1 MTKRRPKKGREKED
15 CWQEN
20 WRDGLFKRHVALP
33 EEGEGHYN
41 QGNLLAGLI
50 LPSAAPC
57 RQNLMD
63 TPVDT
68 DIDPRWQ
75 VALNHSRYLSNL
87 FQAQPALI
95 PELRAMWEEAPHAAQ
110 LLAPLQQQF
119 SNDDELKTALRR
131 LRHRTMAHIA
141 LRDLCGLAP
150 LSEVVES
157 MTLLA
162 DVTTNF
168 VLDYFHRQL
177 AAQYG
182 EPLDA
187 QGQPL
192 RLLIIGMGKLG
203 GRELNVSSDVD
214 YIFVY
219 PEDGDTNGRKS
230 IENYDFFNRL
240 GKRVIQALGDLT
252 ANGQVF
258 RVDMRLRP
266 NGDSGPLVCSLDSL
280 ENYFITQGREWER
293 YAWIKART
301 MNEGANLQPV
311 WVEAMQKIARP
322 FVFRKYLDFGAINAM
337 RDLHAQIR
345 REVARKDMADHVKLG
360 PGGIRE
366 IEFMAQVFQLI
377 RGGRDPG
384 LQIRPTQAVLK
395 LLVERQLLPAETEQ
409 ELNAAYVFLRRLEHR
424 LQYVEDKQTHMLP
437 VDDIERQKI
446 AFSMGFADWT
456 AMMQVL
462 DDHRAKVSRHFDAV
476 FSDPESGEHPLT
488 GLWLNQ
494 LDEDSA
500 IEAFGNLGFRRPKD
514 AIARLAELR
523 NASRYLQLPA
533 TNRQR
538 LDAVG
543 PRLIE
548 ACGSTP
554 DPDTTLVRGMAFL
567 ENIARRGAYLALL
580 QQYPLA
586 LKRVADMICASTWAS
601 EYLMRYP
608 LLLDE
613 LLDPRLYEL
622 ATDWLAFRE
631 QLRLSLVNHLDDT
644 EREMDILRE
653 MHHAQ
658 VFRLLAQDL
667 AGLQTIEK
675 LSDHLTELADTLV
688 QETLPLVWGKIKKR
702 HRDAPKF
709 AVIGYGKMGGKEL
722 GYSSD
727 LDMVYLYD
735 DDDQDAQE
743 NYTRLAQ
750 RLNTWLSSQT
760 SAGILFETDLRLRP
774 NGDAGL
780 LAVTVDA
787 FRDYQL
793 KNAWT
798 WEHQALT
805 RARFCA
811 GDPEVGQRFEAIRC
825 EILRQ
830 PRDLEKLRE
839 EVVAMRQKMITAH
852 AQNDPVLFGLKHD
865 PGGIIDVEFIVQYL
879 VLGHAHQHPELTGN
893 LGNIALLRIA
903 AELGLIDVQAAE
915 AAGNAYRE
923 YRRLQHLKR
932 LSANPK
938 APIARENIEKHI
950 SAVDRLWTAVFGL
963 RPS

>member
-1 MTKRRPKKGREKED
+1 
-15 CWQEN
+15 
-20 WRDGLFKRHVALP
+20 
-33 EEGEGHYN
+33 
-41 QGNLLAGLI
+41 
-50 LPSAAPC
+50 
-57 RQNLMD
+57 MD
-63 TPVDT
+63 TTP
-68 DIDPRWQ
+68 IDPRWQ
-75 VALNHSRYLSNL
+75 RALAHSRYLSNL
-87 FQAQPALI
+87 LQARPALI
-95 PELRAMWEEAPHAAQ
+95 AELAADWLRPLDEEM
-110 LLAPLQQQF
+110 LRSPLNRPF
-119 SNDDELKTALRR
+119 ADDEALKTG
-131 LRHRTMAHIA
+131 LRHLRQRAMAHIT

-150 LSEVVES
+150 LAEVVES

-168 VLDYFHRQL
+168 ALEHYHRQL
-177 AAQYG
+177 AATHG
-182 EPLDA
+182 EPLDT
-187 QGQPL
+187 QGRPQRML
-192 RLLIIGMGKLG
+192 VIGMGKLG

-214 YIFVY
+214 YIFIY
-219 PEDGDTNGRKS
+219 PEEGDTAGPKS
-230 IENYDFFNRL
+230 IENYDFFTRL
-240 GKRVIQALGDLT
+240 GKRVIQALGDIT
-252 ANGQVF
+252 ADGQVF

-293 YAWIKART
+293 YAWIKGRT
-301 MNEGANLQPV
+301 MNTGVNLQPE
-311 WVEAMQKIARP
+311 WIEAMQKIARP

-384 LQIRPTQAVLK
+384 LQIRPTLSVLK
-395 LLVERQLLPAETEQ
+395 QLVARQLIPAETEQ
-409 ELNAAYVFLRRLEHR
+409 ELREAYVFLRRLEHR
-424 LQYVEDKQTHMLP
+424 LQYVNDAQTHMLP
-437 VDDIERQKI
+437 SDPDERQKI
-446 AFSMGFADWT
+446 AASMDFADWP
-456 AMMQVL
+456 AMLAVL
-462 DDHRAKVSRHFDAV
+462 DAHRSKVSQHFEAI
-476 FSDPESGEHPLT
+476 FSDPEAGDHPLT
-488 GLWLNQ
+488 GLWFGQ
-494 LDEDSA
+494 LDDDTA
-500 IEAFGNLGFRRPKD
+500 IEAFGNLGFRRPLD
-514 AIARLAELR
+514 AIARLADLR
-523 NASRYLQLPA
+523 AGSRYQQLPA
-533 TNRQR
+533 SNRQR

-548 ACGSTP
+548 AAGQTS
-554 DPDTTLVRGMAFL
+554 DPDTTLVRGITFL
-567 ENIARRGAYLALL
+567 EGIARRGAYLALL

-586 LKRVADMICASTWAS
+586 LKRVADMMCASTWAN
-601 EYLMRYP
+601 EYLNRYP

-613 LLDPRLYEL
+613 LLDPRLYDS
-622 ATDWLAFRE
+622 ATDWNGFRE
-631 QLRLSLVNHLDDT
+631 QLRISLADHLDDT

-667 AGLQTIEK
+667 AGLQTIES
-675 LSDHLTELADTLV
+675 LSDHLTELADSIV
-688 QETLPLVWGKIKKR
+688 QETLPLVWRKIKKR
-702 HRDAPKF
+702 HCETPKF

-727 LDMVYLYD
+727 LDLVYLYE

-750 RLNTWLSSQT
+750 RMNTWLSSQT

-787 FRDYQL
+787 FRDYL
-793 KNAWT
+793 LNHAWT

-811 GDPEVGQRFEAIRC
+811 GDKSVGARFEAIRC
-825 EILRQ
+825 EILQQ
-830 PRDLEKLRE
+830 PRDLAKLHE
-839 EVVAMRQKMITAH
+839 EVTAMRRKMYDAH
-852 AQNDPVLFGLKHD
+852 ASKSDSHFGLKHD

-879 VLGHAHQHPELTGN
+879 VLGHAHRHPELTGN

-903 AELGLIDVQAAE
+903 GELGLIEPELAL

-923 YRRLQHLKR
+923 YRRLQHIRR
-932 LSANPK
+932 LSATPK
-938 APIARENIEKHI
+938 APVAREEVEKHI
-950 SAVDRLWTAVFGL
+950 VAVDRLWRAVFGE
-963 RPS
+963 RAEG